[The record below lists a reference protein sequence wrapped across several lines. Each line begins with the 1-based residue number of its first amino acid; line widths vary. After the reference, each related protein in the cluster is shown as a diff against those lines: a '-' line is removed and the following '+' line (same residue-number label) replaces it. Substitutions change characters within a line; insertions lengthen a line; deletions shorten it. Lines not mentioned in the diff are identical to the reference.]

1 MRARDRAGRA
11 MIRAAAA
18 LALLVACGGM
28 KDPGSVAD
36 KFVDHYYVESDQQGA
51 MPFTAGVAALR
62 LQDELR
68 LTAEA
73 RAPGVPYPSRQV
85 RVYYKRESLAGDGAE
100 RTADYKLDI
109 RPQGGGTLQRDAHLT
124 LARQQDGTWRVVR
137 FHETQ
142 PSR

>member
-1 MRARDRAGRA
+1 MKHLAP
-11 MIRAAAA
+11 A

-36 KFVDHYYVESDQQGA
+36 KFVDRYYVESDQQGA
-51 MPFTAGVAALR
+51 LAFAADVAALR
-62 LQDELR
+62 LRDELR

-73 RAPGVPYPSRQV
+73 RAPGNPFPSRQV
-85 RVYYKRESLAGDGAE
+85 RVYYTRAALAGNGAE

-109 RPQGGGTLQRDAHLT
+109 RPQGGGSLQREAHLT

-142 PSR
+142 PRR

>member
-1 MRARDRAGRA
+1 MKHL
-11 MIRAAAA
+11 AAT

-36 KFVDHYYVESDQQGA
+36 KFVDRYYVESDQQGA
-51 MPFTAGVAALR
+51 LAFAADVAALR
-62 LQDELR
+62 LRDELR

-73 RAPGVPYPSRQV
+73 RAPGNPFPSRQV
-85 RVYYKRESLAGDGAE
+85 RVYYTRAALAGNGAE

-109 RPQGGGTLQRDAHLT
+109 RPQGGGSLEREAHLT
-124 LARQQDGTWRVVR
+124 LGRQQDGTWRVVR

-142 PSR
+142 PRR

>member
-1 MRARDRAGRA
+1 MR
-11 MIRAAAA
+11 RAAPAFA
-18 LALLVACGGM
+18 VLLLACGGM
-28 KDPGSVAD
+28 KDPASVAD

-51 MPFTAGVAALR
+51 LPFATGVAALR

-85 RVYYKRESLAGDGAE
+85 RVYYTRAALTGDGAE

-109 RPQGGGTLQRDAHLT
+109 RPQGGGSLQREAHLT
-124 LARQQDGTWRVVR
+124 LARQADGTWRVAR

-142 PSR
+142 PAR